1 MSTGSP
7 RNQTLSFLM
16 RRFGEAGIRPRTKF
30 GQNFL
35 IDLNLV
41 RLLVAAAELGPDD
54 VVLEVG
60 TGTGSLTAMMAPLVA
75 AVITVEVDHDMHQL
89 ASEDLAEFSN
99 VVMIQR
105 DALAGKNRFDPVI
118 LDEVA
123 RHLSAAPARR
133 LKLVANLPYNVATPI
148 LTNLLATDMPPRLMV
163 VTIQRELADRI
174 VAQPSTKD
182 YSALSV
188 WIQSQ
193 CRVEIVR
200 TMPPSV
206 FWPRPKVHSAIVR
219 ATLDDELRGRI
230 ADRGYFH
237 DFIRAMFFHRRKFL
251 RSELLSAYKNRL
263 TKTQIDDLLAGLGFG
278 PQTRA
283 EQLDVEAMLRLC
295 DAARAVA
302 GD

>member
-1 MSTGSP
+1 MSSGSP

-60 TGTGSLTAMMAPLVA
+60 TGTGSLTAMMAPLAA
-75 AVITVEVDHDMHQL
+75 AVITVEVDRDMHQL

-148 LTNLLATDMPPRLMV
+148 LTNLLATDMPPCLMT
-163 VTIQRELADRI
+163 VTIQKELADRI
-174 VAQPSTKD
+174 VARPGTKD

-188 WIQSQ
+188 WVQSQ

-219 ATLDDELRGRI
+219 ATLDDGLRGRI
-230 ADRGYFH
+230 ADRAYFH
-237 DFIRAMFFHRRKFL
+237 DFVRAMFFHRRKFL

-263 TKTQIDDLLAGLGFG
+263 TRPRVDDLLAGLGLG

>member
-16 RRFGEAGIRPRTKF
+16 RRFGEAGIHPRTKF

-60 TGTGSLTAMMAPLVA
+60 TGTGSLTAMMAPLAA
-75 AVITVEVDHDMHQL
+75 AVITVEVDRDMLQL

-123 RHLSAAPARR
+123 RHLSTAAARQ

-148 LTNLLATDMPPRLMV
+148 LTNLLATDMPPRLMA

-219 ATLDDELRGRI
+219 ATLDDGLRGRI
-230 ADRGYFH
+230 ADRSYFH
-237 DFIRAMFFHRRKFL
+237 DFVRAMFFHRRKFL

-263 TKTQIDDLLAGLGFG
+263 TRPQVDDLLAGLGLG

-283 EQLDVEAMLRLC
+283 EQLDVAAMLRLC

>member
-1 MSTGSP
+1 MSSGSP

-60 TGTGSLTAMMAPLVA
+60 TGTGSLTAMMAPLA
-75 AVITVEVDHDMHQL
+75 ASVITVEVDRDMYQL

-148 LTNLLATDMPPRLMV
+148 LTNLLATDMPPCLMTV
-163 VTIQRELADRI
+163 MIQKELADRI
-174 VAQPSTKD
+174 VARPGTKD

-188 WIQSQ
+188 WVQSQ

-219 ATLDDELRGRI
+219 ATLDDGLRGRI
-230 ADRGYFH
+230 ADRAYFH
-237 DFIRAMFFHRRKFL
+237 DFVRAMFFHRRKFL
-251 RSELLSAYKNRL
+251 RSDLLSAYKNRL
-263 TKTQIDDLLAGLGFG
+263 TRPRVDDLLAGLGLG
-278 PQTRA
+278 PQPRA

>member
-16 RRFGEAGIRPRTKF
+16 RRFGEAGIHPRTKF

-60 TGTGSLTAMMAPLVA
+60 TGTGSLTAMMAPLAA
-75 AVITVEVDHDMHQL
+75 AVITVEVDRDMLQL

-123 RHLSAAPARR
+123 RHLSTAPARQ

-148 LTNLLATDMPPRLMV
+148 LTNLLATDMPPRLMA

-219 ATLDDELRGRI
+219 ATLDDGLRGRI
-230 ADRGYFH
+230 ADRSYFH
-237 DFIRAMFFHRRKFL
+237 DFVRAMFFHRRKFL

-263 TKTQIDDLLAGLGFG
+263 TRPQVDDLLAGLGLG

-283 EQLDVEAMLRLC
+283 EQLDVAAMLRLC